1 MSCLNT
7 HHWSARKSCGN
18 KPTLARHGVFWLIL
32 YSFCGSVSNCLHPW
46 NHMWGNRS
54 STWLLCVLPQAVHP
68 WALSLMFL
76 SRNKLPSLN
85 QHQSLNCANTHC
97 KYQVATSL
105 TRFACWLPKTVDSET
120 KNLGHN
126 FKSLTAVPELDRTR
140 RTWPA
145 MIQEVDEMCKDVD
158 SQEHKVN
165 TTAP

>member
-126 FKSLTAVPELDRTR
+126 FKSLWMTLR
-140 RTWPA
+140 R
-145 MIQEVDEMCKDVD
+145 CKYC
-158 SQEHKVN
+158 SARIRSY
-165 TTAP
+165 T